1 MADKEVL
8 FMVRKEKCI
17 GRFSQNL
24 PWRSANERVSG
35 CMVLFTRDLV
45 MAWRKIAVTSMS
57 PKKIPRLRA
66 AHVLNGSVV

>member
-35 CMVLFTRDLV
+35 CIV
-45 MAWRKIAVTSMS
+45 KI
-57 PKKIPRLRA
+57 KKGDFLKKNA
-66 AHVLNGSVV
+66 